1 MAFYSEVSPGGTLPD
16 TQRPVVIINAATSVR
31 CRHYSRFADYLFANG
46 FDVITYDYRGIGES
60 RPASL
65 KGLEASW
72 TDWGA
77 WISRRCSSARSV
89 SFRPANRCGRPQF
102 RRLRGGTGRVRAGH
116 SPAGDRWRAIRV
128 LARLCAAH
136 RWRMLGKWHVVMPLI
151 TMIYGY
157 FPGKRLGWLEDTPAG
172 VVRDWCTPT
181 ARYERRPSGQDLHVR
196 NFAAVTAKALAI
208 SVSDDPTAR
217 SRPSNACS
225 ATSPTPATPT
235 CALRPK
241 TSAKKKLGISPFFAA
256 HTKPHY
262 GPLHCPGCK
271 TVSWPPHTRADGA
284 PQLNKPPFQRIT
296 EHTMASAN
304 KQQKRAS
311 RAKAKAKQNRTNAPP
326 RRSSWT
332 RTTTASTSSR
342 WT

>member
-1 MAFYSEVSPGGTLPD
+1 MNLQETPPLAATQIELPLASDALGEPFKEPAADGFLLGGFTWRHAARD

-31 CRHYSRFADYLFANG
+31 CRHYSRFADYLFAND

-65 KGLEASW
+65 KGLKASW
-72 TDWGA
+72 SDWGA
-77 WISRRCSSARSV
+77 LDFEAMLKRAQREFPNQPIDV
-89 SFRPANRCGRPQF
+89 VGHSFGGCAAGLGASGRLI
-102 RRLRGGTGRVRAGH
+102 RRLVTVGAQF
-116 SPAGDRWRAIRV
+116 AYWRDYAP
-128 LARLCAAH
+128 AH

-208 SVSDDPTAR
+208 SVSDDPMAR

-262 GPLHCPGCK
+262 GPLHCPSCK
-271 TVSWPPHTRADGA
+271 TVSWPPAHPGGRCPAA
-284 PQLNKPPFQRIT
+284 
-296 EHTMASAN
+296 E
-304 KQQKRAS
+304 
-311 RAKAKAKQNRTNAPP
+311 
-326 RRSSWT
+326 
-332 RTTTASTSSR
+332 
-342 WT
+342 

>member
-1 MAFYSEVSPGGTLPD
+1 MAFTRRFQLAARCRD

-31 CRHYSRFADYLFANG
+31 CRHYSRFADYLFAND

-65 KGLEASW
+65 KGLKASW
-72 TDWGA
+72 SDWGA
-77 WISRRCSSARSV
+77 LDFEAMLKRAQREFPNQPIDV
-89 SFRPANRCGRPQF
+89 VGHSFGGCAAGLGASGRLI
-102 RRLRGGTGRVRAGH
+102 RRLVTVGAQF
-116 SPAGDRWRAIRV
+116 AYWRDYAP
-128 LARLCAAH
+128 AH

-208 SVSDDPTAR
+208 SVSDDPMAR

-241 TSAKKKLGISPFFAA
+241 TSAKKKLGISPF
-256 HTKPHY
+256 
-262 GPLHCPGCK
+262 
-271 TVSWPPHTRADGA
+271 S
-284 PQLNKPPFQRIT
+284 QRIPS
-296 EHTMASAN
+296 HTMAHCIVLAA
-304 KQQKRAS
+304 KR
-311 RAKAKAKQNRTNAPP
+311 
-326 RRSSWT
+326 
-332 RTTTASTSSR
+332 
-342 WT
+342 